1 MIFNLRRYFDEVKA
15 ASPEGTSFVDVFNEK
30 VQNLSKVKCIQDLNV
45 YKNYVSKFPVWDIVV
60 AKEVEN
66 DFDWPLLMQL
76 VCASLSSTASYSI
89 PENWENQFYFH
100 ITVDTGDQ
108 KVVKRADEL
117 WGFQILSLFG
127 IYVKELME
135 IEITAVEFGAEKK
148 AITERRMENLRN
160 YNYLYRQIET
170 DLML

>member
-1 MIFNLRRYFDEVKA
+1 M
-15 ASPEGTSFVDVFNEK
+15 
-30 VQNLSKVKCIQDLNV
+30 
-45 YKNYVSKFPVWDIVV
+45 
-60 AKEVEN
+60 
-66 DFDWPLLMQL
+66 MQL

-100 ITVDTGDQ
+100 ITVDTGT
-108 KVVKRADEL
+108 KRLSNADEL

-148 AITERRMENLRN
+148 Q
-160 YNYLYRQIET
+160 YRT
-170 DLML
+170 

>member
-66 DFDWPLLMQL
+66 DFD
-76 VCASLSSTASYSI
+76 
-89 PENWENQFYFH
+89 
-100 ITVDTGDQ
+100 
-108 KVVKRADEL
+108 
-117 WGFQILSLFG
+117 
-127 IYVKELME
+127 
-135 IEITAVEFGAEKK
+135 
-148 AITERRMENLRN
+148 
-160 YNYLYRQIET
+160 
-170 DLML
+170 